1 MEEKVTSDSEE
12 EGEDYYRTEGERMK
26 KAKAAIVSILSA
38 REEKTERSKAAMD
51 RKEQEMERMK
61 EKWEKLHKSEEM
73 VLEGLEVVREESE
86 QLKEERERIQTE
98 NIQKEKK
105 GRLREEAMI

>member
-38 REEKTERSKAAMD
+38 REEKTERSKVVMD
-51 RKEQEMERMK
+51 RKEQEMKEVMMK
-61 EKWEKLHKSEEM
+61 EKWEKLHEHKEM
-73 VLEGLEVVREESE
+73 GLEVVREEKE
-86 QLKEERERIQTE
+86 QLQEEKERIQKEME
-98 NIQKEKK
+98 NILKTRKS
-105 GRLREEAMI
+105 RFAREL